1 MLRLSCHAGGFL
13 GYQAGITTCSLLW
26 AKFLP
31 SPFLLCLAAAELCAI
46 FTGVLLNL
54 LLSDSWESNSFYSN
68 CHFCE
73 SKHMITYQKISVLD
87 RKKIEAEYN
96 QDLCWFSVVTVLSP
110 FSHACVIFL
119 NLFQG
124 YTRKCITLFINS
136 HFHVSV
142 TLGDFRSPLQQPK
155 CIF

>member
-1 MLRLSCHAGGFL
+1 MLRLSCHPGGFFV
-13 GYQAGITTCSLLW
+13 YQADITTCGLLW

-31 SPFLLCLAAAELCAI
+31 SPFRLCHI
-46 FTGVLLNL
+46 YWVLLNL
-54 LLSDSWESNSFYSN
+54 LLSDSWESSSFSSD

-73 SKHMITYQKISVLD
+73 SKHMITHQKISVLD

-96 QDLCWFSVVTVLSP
+96 QDFFRFSVVTALSP
-110 FSHACVIFL
+110 FSHASVIFL

-124 YTRKCITLFINS
+124 YTRKCVTLFTNS
-136 HFHVSV
+136 HFHISV
-142 TLGDFRSPLQQPK
+142 TFDDFRSPLQKPK